1 MANVPAFAHGNLATA
16 FLRAVALIELN
27 GYSFTLPDGEVGA
40 QKLRDFAER
49 RLGERALAEWLRDW
63 IEE

>member
-1 MANVPAFAHGNLATA
+1 
-16 FLRAVALIELN
+16 
-27 GYSFTLPDGEVGA
+27 LPTSSNKPPGAVGA
-40 QKLRDFAER
+40 QKSRDFGER